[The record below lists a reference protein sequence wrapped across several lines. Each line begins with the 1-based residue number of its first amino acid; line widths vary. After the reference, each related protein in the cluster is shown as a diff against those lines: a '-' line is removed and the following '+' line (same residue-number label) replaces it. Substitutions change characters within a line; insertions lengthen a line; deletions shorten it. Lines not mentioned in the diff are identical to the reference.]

1 MPFSYFEYLWDNT
14 EKDTMRNPL
23 KQRKNRAFGYS
34 PRYYK
39 GEGNPYKIEHKL
51 DKFRSTAQTTK
62 GLKNKVSRAV
72 DDLNAE
78 GDKNHR
84 LRFLIIVAILVLLF
98 LYIIDFDLS
107 IFLNP

>member
-1 MPFSYFEYLWDNT
+1 
-14 EKDTMRNPL
+14 MRNFL
-23 KQRKNRAFGYS
+23 KLRKNRTYNYS

-51 DKFRSTAQTTK
+51 DKYRSTAHTQR
-62 GLKNKVSRAV
+62 GLKNKVSSAM
-72 DDLNAE
+72 DDLKTE
-78 GDKNHR
+78 GDKNLK
-84 LRFLIIVAILVLLF
+84 LRFLIIVAVLILLF